1 LAANNRSASSNPR
14 ASYVITQLPTQYN
27 DNAVVDNPNSAV
39 GVSGIKK
46 VTYTGYHDD
55 NVAFTDTATVT
66 DTTTANNFAISN
78 PGNTVPGDPPE
89 NITVLYTG
97 YLLATYTG
105 TWTFVLSSDD
115 ASYLWIGNTAL
126 TGYTTSNELAT
137 ASYAGPGTATI
148 SLTACEY
155 YPIRLLYGNGPS
167 EGFLALTYAHTG
179 QSATSDFTGKLF
191 SPGVSLVQGRPWTG
205 IGIDDPANAAEPEAT
220 AWVLMD
226 GPFGDENG
234 FYGGQSWRKMAPI
247 GYAPYG
253 RETYQYVDEV
263 VRFDGTVWLYEN
275 ATIGLVATGG
285 NQGQWPWQATWT
297 GSYKGTKITAAY
309 VKTTN
314 YPAVP

>member
-1 LAANNRSASSNPR
+1 
-14 ASYVITQLPTQYN
+14 
-27 DNAVVDNPNSAV
+27 
-39 GVSGIKK
+39 
-46 VTYTGYHDD
+46 
-55 NVAFTDTATVT
+55 
-66 DTTTANNFAISN
+66 
-78 PGNTVPGDPPE
+78 
-89 NITVLYTG
+89 
-97 YLLATYTG
+97 
-105 TWTFVLSSDD
+105 
-115 ASYLWIGNTAL
+115 
-126 TGYTTSNELAT
+126 
-137 ASYAGPGTATI
+137 
-148 SLTACEY
+148 
-155 YPIRLLYGNGPS
+155 
-167 EGFLALTYAHTG
+167 
-179 QSATSDFTGKLF
+179 
-191 SPGVSLVQGRPWTG
+191 
-205 IGIDDPANAAEPEAT
+205 
-220 AWVLMD
+220 MD

>member
-1 LAANNRSASSNPR
+1 MALNGISELATKELRQIAKLDLAANNRSASSNPR
-14 ASYVITQLPTQYN
+14 ASYVITQLPTQYD
-27 DNAVVDNPNSAV
+27 DNAVVDNPNS
-39 GVSGIKK
+39 GGL
-46 VTYTGYHDD
+46 
-55 NVAFTDTATVT
+55 VA
-66 DTTTANNFAISN
+66 
-78 PGNTVPGDPPE
+78 
-89 NITVLYTG
+89 
-97 YLLATYTG
+97 
-105 TWTFVLSSDD
+105 
-115 ASYLWIGNTAL
+115 
-126 TGYTTSNELAT
+126 
-137 ASYAGPGTATI
+137 
-148 SLTACEY
+148 
-155 YPIRLLYGNGPS
+155 
-167 EGFLALTYAHTG
+167 
-179 QSATSDFTGKLF
+179 
-191 SPGVSLVQGRPWTG
+191 GRPWTG